1 MNVDFDLC
9 NGVITD
15 NKMCPLRYN
24 CKRFMEEAEKG
35 HAWWMH
41 FAPYENDK
49 CVFQIKIDNEKTKD
63 S

>member
-41 FAPYENDK
+41 FAPYEK
-49 CVFQIKIDNEKTKD
+49 
-63 S
+63 